1 MRTLLRLLLWNAA
14 FIACVAAIAISL
26 DRGTSD
32 VFGLSLPYITGV
44 WLLFLGAR
52 FASRRVSVIA
62 IAVISSLLF
71 LFQCVVIGFIL
82 LLSSDNRDLA
92 TQLAFLIAAVLVTG
106 VALVWWFTSSKR
118 QPGLPPPIAS
128 GPADPGGR
136 RAR

>member
-1 MRTLLRLLLWNAA
+1 LRLLLRLFLWNAA
-14 FIACVAAIAISL
+14 FVACVAALAVSL

-32 VFGLSLPYITGV
+32 LFGLSLPYVTGV

-52 FASRRVSVIA
+52 FANRRLSVIA
-62 IAVISSLLF
+62 IAIVSSLLF
-71 LFQCVVIGFIL
+71 LLQCAVIGFAL
-82 LLSSDNRDLA
+82 LLSSDNRDSVTLLA
-92 TQLAFLIAAVLVTG
+92 YLIAAVLVTG
-106 VALVWWFTSSKR
+106 AGLVWWFASSKR